1 MLAVYLDARYSAMF
15 KISTIHILLL
25 IIYVYRYIFLW
36 IKMRLSYKVTVLFFY
51 KIIIFHTTKN
61 KSKWVCTVKTITTN
75 PLWKP
80 SPMIL
85 FQLIG
90 DVTCRGFL

>member
-25 IIYVYRYIFLW
+25 ITYVYRYIFLW

-51 KIIIFHTTKN
+51 KIIFHTTKN

-75 PLWKP
+75 PYG
-80 SPMIL
+80 SPA
-85 FQLIG
+85 Q
-90 DVTCRGFL
+90 